1 MDMNFSEGY
10 KWCIYHEYYHNLSNE
25 AYYHSRFDNFLHSTV
40 NEPSYWSD
48 TIFDYNVEH
57 CDNLYK
63 FVETHHW
70 NEILDLGIHR
80 LCRCLLSSDD
90 WKKCF
95 YNVRSIN
102 DDESFTSVPRK
113 CIDLALMKW
122 FEENVQSLINVDKNY
137 NVIVSPRMFAIIR
150 KASGE
155 RVSIRYA
162 INISLDEDESQ
173 LEMGGLVMPSA
184 KEGVYSD
191 EILKAANK
199 LQNDLNSYK
208 DKSKWFRYDLNKLSL
223 DDYGNIVEK

>member
-1 MDMNFSEGY
+1 
-10 KWCIYHEYYHNLSNE
+10 
-25 AYYHSRFDNFLHSTV
+25 
-40 NEPSYWSD
+40 
-48 TIFDYNVEH
+48 
-57 CDNLYK
+57 
-63 FVETHHW
+63 
-70 NEILDLGIHR
+70 
-80 LCRCLLSSDD
+80 
-90 WKKCF
+90 
-95 YNVRSIN
+95 
-102 DDESFTSVPRK
+102 
-113 CIDLALMKW
+113 MKW

-155 RVSIRYA
+155 RASIRYA

-184 KEGVYSD
+184 KEGVYRD
-191 EILKAANK
+191 EILKASNK